1 MPPNLEGSKNSKE
14 TSRKLF
20 LHPIKKSARLSK
32 AKQYKKFNS
41 TKINFLFK

>member
-32 AKQYKKFNS
+32 AKQYKSSIPLK
-41 TKINFLFK
+41 